1 MWSYSSVGIIHI
13 LTDSLTIVERRAYN
27 AEAVGSNPTRTTFR
41 ITRFSTGW
49 FISNILPAITNLPIK
64 PVVAGS
70 SPALDIVLVAQTVER
85 RINPKNIVR
94 TQVQIP
100 HGLMVRICV
109 FHTQGRGS
117 IPREEVFGPLAQL
130 VRAFDC

>member
-1 MWSYSSVGIIHI
+1 MLG
-13 LTDSLTIVERRAYN
+13 
-27 AEAVGSNPTRTTFR
+27 GSFQ
-41 ITRFSTGW
+41 IFFQHLSE
-49 FISNILPAITNLPIK
+49 LPIK

-70 SPALDIVLVAQTVER
+70 NPASDFVRVAQWIEH

-94 TQVQIP
+94 TQVQFP

-117 IPREEVFGPLAQL
+117 IPREE
-130 VRAFDC
+130 AFMVL